1 MFSNFIKTAFRN
13 FFKYKTYTLIN
24 IFGVAIG
31 TAAFILIMQYVGFER
46 SYDKF
51 HEDSDRIYR
60 LRYERES
67 EGGETVRFASCCPPA
82 GLRIRDQFTEVEKI
96 ARLFRYSAVISTG
109 ENKFLEERI
118 FFAEPDFLDILKFEF
133 LKGDPLNGIRE
144 PNNAF
149 ISQSTAIKYFGT
161 VDCIGRNFIFNGKTS
176 YQVTGIFKDI
186 PYNSHIKFDFLLC
199 YKNILDIY
207 GQDIED
213 SWGDTGAFTYL
224 KVKRGADIQ
233 KLEERFVQI
242 AEAEFGEVL
251 DYYKIKMHLPMQPLE
266 DIHLESHFQQEYEV
280 NGDKAAVNILFI
292 IAFFIIVM
300 AWINYINLSTAR
312 SLNRAKEIGLR
323 KVVGASRSQ
332 LSVQLFIETVM
343 LNVFAVVLALG
354 IVEIS
359 SSFFSDLTGIP
370 LEFSMWDQTWLL
382 LILPLIVIAGILLTG
397 FYPVF
402 VISSFRPVEIV
413 KGRFASSGSG
423 LILRKVLV
431 VFQFA
436 LALLLIV
443 GTLAVSKQVSFMK
456 KQELGF
462 SANQMLIL
470 NLPRVKDDNFN
481 SKLETFKQ
489 ELQSLNSIR
498 EVCVATE
505 VPGRQIY
512 WDAGGIYKEGQDS
525 DSKNYQIVGIDYD
538 FMDMFNCEIL
548 YGRNFSREFTDESKS
563 LILNETAADWLGFE
577 NSKTAVSGKV
587 VYWGEVF
594 TVIGV
599 VKDYHQQSPKQAFEP
614 HIFRYM
620 PAGRGRLG
628 VIAMNINQAE
638 IQNTIRLVK
647 EKWDEFFPGNPFDF
661 FFLDEYYN
669 QQYKSDELFGKV
681 FGVFSSL
688 GIIITVLGIF
698 GLSLFSASQRVKE
711 IGIRKVLGSS
721 VSQVLILLVIDILK
735 LLVISL
741 IISIPVSYYLVNI
754 WLDNFALK
762 MPIDIWLFIIPIL
775 IVGCITLLT
784 VSYQTIMASIANP
797 VISLREE

>member
-1 MFSNFIKTAFRN
+1 MIANYIKTAFRN

-24 IFGVAIG
+24 ILGVAIG
-31 TAAFILIMQYVGFER
+31 TAAFILIMQYIGFER

-67 EGGETVRFASCCPPA
+67 EDGETVRFASCCPPA
-82 GLRIRDQFTEVEKI
+82 ALRIRDQFAEVEKI
-96 ARLFRYSAVISTG
+96 ARLFKYSAVISTG
-109 ENKFLEERI
+109 ENKFLEDRI

-133 LKGDPLNGIRE
+133 LKGDPLNGINK
-144 PNNAF
+144 PNSAF

-161 VDCIGRNFIFNGKTS
+161 IDCIGRNFIFNGKTS

-199 YKNILDIY
+199 YKNILNIY

-224 KVKRGADIQ
+224 RVKGGTDIH
-233 KLEERFVQI
+233 KLEKSFVQI

-280 NGDKAAVNILFI
+280 NGDKSAVNILFI
-292 IAFFIIVM
+292 IAFFVIIM

-332 LSVQLFIETVM
+332 LSVQLFIETVI

-354 IVEIS
+354 IVELS

-370 LEFSMWDQTWLL
+370 LEFSIWDQTWLL
-382 LILPLIVIAGILLTG
+382 IILPLIIIAGVLLTG
-397 FYPVF
+397 FFPVL
-402 VISSFRPVEIV
+402 VISSFSPVEIV
-413 KGRFASSGSG
+413 KGKFASSRSG

-431 VFQFA
+431 VFQFS
-436 LALLLIV
+436 LAMLLIV

-456 KQELGF
+456 KQDLGF
-462 SANQMLIL
+462 SVDQMLVL
-470 NLPRVKDDNFN
+470 NLPRVKDDSFN

-489 ELQSLNSIR
+489 ELQSLNNIK

-525 DSKNYQIVGIDYD
+525 DSKNYQIIGIDYD
-538 FMDMFNCEIL
+538 FMDMFDCKIL
-548 YGRNFSREFTDESKS
+548 YGRNFSREFMDESKS
-563 LILNETAADWLGFE
+563 LILNETAVDWLGFE
-577 NSKTAVSGKV
+577 NSEKAVGGKV
-587 VYWGEVF
+587 VYWGEEF

-599 VKDYHQQSPKQAFEP
+599 VKDFHQQSPKQAFEP

-628 VIAMNINQAE
+628 VIAMNLNQAE
-638 IQNTIRLVK
+638 IQNTIKFIRD
-647 EKWDEFFPGNPFDF
+647 KWDQFFPGNPFDF

-688 GIIITVLGIF
+688 GIIITILGIF

-721 VSQVLILLVIDILK
+721 VSQVLILLVNDILK
-735 LLVISL
+735 LLAISL
-741 IISIPVSYYLVNI
+741 IISIPVIYYLVNI
-754 WLDNFALK
+754 WLDNFAVK
-762 MPIDIWLFIIPIL
+762 MPVDVWLFIVPVL

-784 VSYQTIMASIANP
+784 VSYQTIKASVANP

>member
-1 MFSNFIKTAFRN
+1 MISNYIKTAFRN

-51 HEDSDRIYR
+51 QEDSDLIYR

-67 EGGETVRFASCCPPA
+67 EDGETVRFASCCPPA
-82 GLRIRDQFTEVEKI
+82 ALRIRDQFTEVEKI

-133 LKGDPLNGIRE
+133 LKGDPLNGIRK

-161 VDCIGRNFIFNGKTS
+161 ADCIGRNFIFNGKTS

-186 PYNSHIKFDFLLC
+186 PYNSHVKFDFLLC

-233 KLEERFVQI
+233 KLEESFVQI

-280 NGDKAAVNILFI
+280 NGDKAAVNVLFI
-292 IAFFIIVM
+292 IAFFIIIM
-300 AWINYINLSTAR
+300 AWINYCNLSTAR

-359 SSFFSDLTGIP
+359 SSFISDLTGIP

-382 LILPLIVIAGILLTG
+382 VILPLIVIAGILLTG

-413 KGRFASSGSG
+413 KGRFASSRSG
-423 LILRKVLV
+423 LILRKILV

-443 GTLAVSKQVSFMK
+443 GTLTVSKQVSFMK

-462 SANQMLIL
+462 SVDQMLIL

-489 ELQSLNSIR
+489 ELELLNSIR
-498 EVCVATE
+498 EVCVTTE

-577 NSKTAVSGKV
+577 NSKTAVGGKV

-614 HIFRYM
+614 HIFRFM

-628 VIAMNINQAE
+628 VIAMNMNQAE
-638 IQNTIRLVK
+638 IQNTISLVK

-681 FGVFSSL
+681 
-688 GIIITVLGIF
+688 
-698 GLSLFSASQRVKE
+698 
-711 IGIRKVLGSS
+711 
-721 VSQVLILLVIDILK
+721 
-735 LLVISL
+735 
-741 IISIPVSYYLVNI
+741 
-754 WLDNFALK
+754 
-762 MPIDIWLFIIPIL
+762 
-775 IVGCITLLT
+775 
-784 VSYQTIMASIANP
+784 
-797 VISLREE
+797 